1 MQQPTTVKVI
11 FVTKVKGFDAFVTST
26 PPFINFSARP
36 PRNIEVN
43 DYVSKPNILASR
55 NFN

>member
-1 MQQPTTVKVI
+1 MQQSTTVKVI